1 MAWQQPAVAS
11 LVGWGVPRLT
21 RSWPRTP
28 ATVVTGAHRSGYL
41 RTAPRLAKVGGLLS
55 ETPQMPVV
63 LNPQQRYQRD
73 LERPDFAAD
82 SAQAH
87 AVALLQDLFERLV
100 GDQQREGRW
109 SSRLK
114 TLFGAT
120 KTPQRGLYFWGGV
133 GRGKTYLVDTFFD
146 SLPFERKLRVHFH
159 RFMQRVHQE
168 LTDLAGEKNPLETV
182 ADRLAAEAVVVC
194 FDEFFV
200 SDIADAMLLGGLM
213 EALFARGVTLVATSN
228 IEPRLLYKDGL
239 QRGRFL
245 PAIALIE
252 QHTEIVNVDSG
263 IDYRLRTLEQAELFH
278 YPLDAAA
285 EQALSAAFDAL
296 ANGMAGQAGNIE
308 INHRPVSLR
317 RHVEGIAWVRFDE
330 LCRKPRS
337 ASDFIELARVFQTV
351 LIENVP
357 VMAGDA
363 DDAARRFINLVDE
376 FYDRSVKLIITA
388 EAPPEALYT
397 GSRLSFEYQRTLSR
411 LQEMQST
418 EYLAREHRP

>member
-1 MAWQQPAVAS
+1 MSSAA
-11 LVGWGVPRLT
+11 
-21 RSWPRTP
+21 
-28 ATVVTGAHRSGYL
+28 
-41 RTAPRLAKVGGLLS
+41 LS
-55 ETPQMPVV
+55 P
-63 LNPQQRYQRD
+63 LQRYQRD
-73 LERPDFAAD
+73 LQRPDFAAD

-87 AVALLQDLFERLV
+87 AVALLQDLYERLIAE
-100 GDQQREGRW
+100 QAQEKQW

-114 TLFGAT
+114 AVLGA
-120 KTPQRGLYFWGGV
+120 KRPPQRGLYFWGGV

-159 RFMQRVHQE
+159 RFMQRVHSE
-168 LTDLAGEKNPLETV
+168 LTDLAGAKNPLEIV
-182 ADRLAAEAVVVC
+182 ADRLANEARVVC

-213 EALFARGVTLVATSN
+213 EALFARGVALVATSN
-228 IEPRLLYKDGL
+228 IEPQWLYKDGL
-239 QRGRFL
+239 QRARFL

-278 YPLDAAA
+278 YPLDDAAH
-285 EQALSAAFDAL
+285 QALSSAFEAL
-296 ANGMAGQAGNIE
+296 ANGMAGQPGRIE
-308 INHRPVSLR
+308 INHRPVALCR
-317 RHVEGIAWVRFDE
+317 TVEGIAWVSFDE
-330 LCRKPRS
+330 LCQKPRS

-357 VMAGDA
+357 VMGSEA

-388 EAPPEALYT
+388 QAAPEVLYT

-411 LQEMQST
+411 LLEMQST
-418 EYLAREHRP
+418 DYLAREHRP